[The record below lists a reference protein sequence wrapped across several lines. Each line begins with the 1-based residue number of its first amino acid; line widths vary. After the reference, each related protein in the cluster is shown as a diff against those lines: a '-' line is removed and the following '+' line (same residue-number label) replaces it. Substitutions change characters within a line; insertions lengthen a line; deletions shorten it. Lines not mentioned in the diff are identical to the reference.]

1 MKLVQDSSQTKA
13 ASALLGAGFPTTGD
27 TGSNGKKLAF
37 AEDLRQ
43 QISEAVAGSR
53 TRQHSAN
60 PQATDSLPSSTDVTV
75 TSRTPSLKP
84 IPSKTDDLI
93 DDQLAEGV
101 AAGGMFLPLS
111 DQSLPSDQLVSDAA
125 SAYSGTLPSEF
136 GASVLA
142 FDVVPSGATVAEAL
156 QLHVD
161 TQPGGFAPQLLGDAW
176 QSLPVKP
183 ASTGLSG
190 WTTTTDAAASAV
202 TAFLPINPAMVENA
216 ALQTSEFTDS
226 AVLPAVFDVQ
236 QLAAGDDSVQ
246 PLVRVDAAVLD
257 AALPVT
263 ESSAPRAEINTALA
277 ATNLTPDYDLAL
289 PDVMPSSPF
298 KTLSDTLNESAPQT
312 SGLPLTGLPEQSTEP
327 LNALRS
333 THAAPLL
340 NDVQV
345 SAVDDTSTENMQ
357 TQNVTAALTVNTS
370 GSLLQQQVDTAE
382 QRAVADIELQTK
394 GLEPASSSST
404 RSAFVNNLLAN
415 LLGTNAE
422 MALPPGNTTVPQS
435 AVTSMEAMFGLS
447 SGLIP
452 TKSVVSDQ
460 QLLASVGASA
470 NESASSLQGASLYHA
485 DQRLQQAA
493 EARLAHLQGIQQSNP
508 SVENAT
514 SRMTGTGLS
523 GLDVTFGQPG
533 WVERVGR
540 QMLLQSAQGNSS
552 AQIQLDP
559 PELGS
564 LTIRIQLVEQTATV
578 NFVSPH
584 AMVRDALEQQAQRLQ
599 EMFNEQGMNL
609 RDVSVSDQS
618 TNARQQSDHQSGG
631 RHGSPAHGADSNQ
644 HELTSS
650 VSKAVSLIDYYA

>member
-13 ASALLGAGFPTTGD
+13 AAALLGAGFPTPGD

-60 PQATDSLPSSTDVTV
+60 AQAADSLSSSTDVALT
-75 TSRTPSLKP
+75 TRTPSLKP
-84 IPSKTDDLI
+84 IPIKTDDLI
-93 DDQLAEGV
+93 NDQFAEGV
-101 AAGGMFLPLS
+101 AAGGMILPLS
-111 DQSLPSDQLVSDAA
+111 DQSLPNGQLASDSA
-125 SAYSGTLPSEF
+125 SAYSGTLPGEF
-136 GASVLA
+136 GTSVLA
-142 FDVVPSGATVAEAL
+142 FDVVPSGATVPEAL
-156 QLHVD
+156 PFQVD
-161 TQPGGFAPQLLGDAW
+161 TQPGSFAAQLLGDAW

-190 WTTTTDAAASAV
+190 WTTTTDAAASALA
-202 TAFLPINPAMVENA
+202 AFLPVNPAEGDTA
-216 ALQTSEFTDS
+216 ALQTSELADS
-226 AVLPAVFDVQ
+226 VVLPAAFDVQ
-236 QLAAGDDSVQ
+236 QLAAGDNSVQ
-246 PLVRVDAAVLD
+246 PLPGDDATVFD

-263 ESSAPRAEINTALA
+263 ESAAPRAEINTAMA
-277 ATNLTPDYDLAL
+277 AINLTPAYDLAL

-298 KTLSDTLNESAPQT
+298 DTLSDTLSENAPQP
-312 SGLPLTGLPEQSTEP
+312 SGLPLTGLPGQSTEP
-327 LNALRS
+327 LNALPS
-333 THAAPLL
+333 SNAAPLL
-340 NDVQV
+340 NDVQI
-345 SAVDDTSTENMQ
+345 SAVDEVSAENMQ
-357 TQNVTAALTVNTS
+357 TQSATAVLTVNTS
-370 GSLLQQQVDTAE
+370 GSLLQQQVDIAE
-382 QRAVADIELQTK
+382 QRAAADIELQTK

-404 RSAFVNNLLAN
+404 RSAFVNSLLAN

-422 MALPPGNTTVPQS
+422 IASPPGNTTVPQS

-493 EARLAHLQGIQQSNP
+493 EARLAHLQGIQQSNA

-618 TNARQQSDHQSGG
+618 TNARQQSDRQSGG
-631 RHGSPAHGADSNQ
+631 QQGSPAQTADS
-644 HELTSS
+644 HEQELISS
-650 VSKAVSLIDYYA
+650 AQKSVSLIDYYA